1 MLPPPDA
8 VFLVCSAD
16 PTFAT
21 EASLLRLASPLQ
33 SSRRHTCAAWHRF
46 HHHDSG
52 RVACILDSRSVS
64 LSHGQSHY
72 SEGSRAMV
80 EAPEVPHHHHHTTGV
95 PWFDL
100 IVPLA
105 VLCISIASLLTSLQ
119 SEKSMHALVEQN
131 TRLVSA
137 QSTPLLMLDSSNL
150 DSSGKRALSMTLSNV
165 GTGPAQIGWFR
176 IADAHGLSYSG
187 GTLYERVAKLDPKAS
202 FTSQQ
207 ISVTLMRSGEE
218 RSVFSWPRPPTGSP
232 ASASWEELNLDRFAL
247 HASACYCSIFEECK
261 ITEFGSSHPRPVPSC
276 DESQGGRVP

>member
-1 MLPPPDA
+1 
-8 VFLVCSAD
+8 
-16 PTFAT
+16 
-21 EASLLRLASPLQ
+21 
-33 SSRRHTCAAWHRF
+33 
-46 HHHDSG
+46 
-52 RVACILDSRSVS
+52 
-64 LSHGQSHY
+64 
-72 SEGSRAMV
+72 
-80 EAPEVPHHHHHTTGV
+80 
-95 PWFDL
+95 
-100 IVPLA
+100 
-105 VLCISIASLLTSLQ
+105 
-119 SEKSMHALVEQN
+119 MHALVEQN

-187 GTLYERVAKLDPKAS
+187 GTLYERVAKLDPKPS

-207 ISVTLMRSGEE
+207 ISLTLMRSGDE

-232 ASASWEELNLDRFAL
+232 ASASWEKLNLDRFAL